1 VILVCFTLL
10 YALRFT
16 GFFNRFLFEQI
27 VFIGF
32 LIGFIFFVL
41 SAKIVSFRTTT
52 AEILLV
58 STLFI
63 SLANLSLVN
72 IDRSRSFYLLA
83 WVGDSKVIED
93 DSGLDLGMVLSN
105 ESRSIDAI
113 NVRLNEQISRGLVS
127 QSGSE
132 YRLTNLGKVY
142 LLMSNVVA
150 EWFKLEN
157 WKVNSK

>member
-1 VILVCFTLL
+1 ML

-32 LIGFIFFVL
+32 LSGFIFFVL
-41 SAKIVSFRTTT
+41 DAKIVRFRTTT

-83 WVGDSKVIED
+83 WVGDSKVIEN
-93 DSGLDLGMVLSN
+93 DSGLDLSMVLSSEIRN
-105 ESRSIDAI
+105 IDAI

-150 EWFKLEN
+150 DWFKLEN